1 MKILVTGGAGYIGS
15 ICAERLLD
23 RGYEVAVFDSLHKGH
38 RAAVPPA
45 AKLYEGDTRD
55 AAALDRVLAAE
66 RPDAVMHFA
75 ALIVV
80 SESVENPELYHD
92 VNVEGSRCVLDAMAR
107 HGVAKFIFSST
118 AAVYG
123 EPAEVPI
130 PEDAPTHPVNPYG
143 ATKLAF
149 EKTLLERASRS
160 FGTSPLR
167 YVSLRYFNV
176 AGASAER
183 GEDHHPETHVIPLLL
198 EAAAGQ
204 RDFFTIYGRDYPTP
218 DGTCIRDYVHV
229 LDLVDAHILALEQLE
244 RISGRVF
251 NVGNSRGFSVLE
263 VVEAARRVTGRSIAT
278 RDAPRRAGDSAVLVA
293 GAARLRQELGWQ
305 PLHSAL
311 DEMVASAWEWRR
323 RHPHGYIAP

>member
-15 ICAERLLD
+15 ICAERLLE
-23 RGYEVAVFDSLHKGH
+23 RGYDVAVFDSLHKGH

-45 AKLYEGDTRD
+45 AKFYEGDTRD
-55 AAALDRVLAAE
+55 AAALDRVFTAE

-80 SESVENPELYHD
+80 PESVEKPELYHE
-92 VNVEGSRCVLDAMAR
+92 VNVGGSGRLLDAMAR
-107 HGVAKFIFSST
+107 HGVANFIFSST

-123 EPAEVPI
+123 EPTEVPI

-149 EKTLLERASRS
+149 EKVLTERASRS

-167 YVSLRYFNV
+167 FVSLRYFNV

-198 EAAAGQ
+198 EAAAGR
-204 RDFFTIYGRDYPTP
+204 RDAFTIYGRDYPTP

-229 LDLVDAHILALEQLE
+229 LDLVDAHILALEQLD
-244 RISGRVF
+244 RVAGRVF

-278 RDAPRRAGDSAVLVA
+278 RDAPRRPGDSAVLVA
-293 GAARLRQELGWQ
+293 GSARLRQELCWQ
-305 PLHSAL
+305 PKHSDL
-311 DEMVASAWEWRR
+311 DAMVASAWEWRR
-323 RHPHGYIAP
+323 RHPRGYANS